1 MNTYISIVSHG
12 HQHMLMENGLLAA
25 SGNFRIFVC
34 ENIPDRDRL
43 VPDEVS
49 YSLNLRKAGFGS
61 NHNKT
66 FELAQPD
73 PDDWFVIC
81 NPDIIAT
88 PEQVRKLLTLA
99 EAEGA
104 ELAAPMLW
112 NNKTDRFDQ
121 NVRPRVWLLFLM
133 LSFFGMSGPS
143 RYSEGQLEKLETA
156 DWASG
161 AFLAIK
167 AVLFRQLGGF
177 DDRYFM
183 YMEDVDLCR
192 RAETLG
198 ARVRYFANVRMIHN
212 AARDNRK
219 LFSRSFF
226 NHLRSV
232 MRFFF
237 FR

>member
-1 MNTYISIVSHG
+1 MKTYISIVSHG
-12 HQHMLMENGLLAA
+12 HQHMLMENSLLAA
-25 SGNFRIFVC
+25 SDDFRIFVR
-34 ENIPDRDRL
+34 ENIPERDRV

-66 FELAQPD
+66 FETAQPN

-88 PEQVRKLLTLA
+88 PEQVRQLLTQA
-99 EAEGA
+99 EAEGV

-112 NNKTDRFDQ
+112 NNKTDRFDH
-121 NVRPRVWLLFLM
+121 NVRPRVRLLYLM
-133 LSFFGMSGPS
+133 LSFVGMPGPS
-143 RYSEGQLEKLETA
+143 RYSAGQLEKLQTS

-167 AVLFRQLGGF
+167 AGLFRKLGGF

-183 YMEDVDLCR
+183 YMEDVDFCR
-192 RAETLG
+192 RAELLG
-198 ARVRYFANVRMIHN
+198 ARVRYFGNVRMIHN
-212 AARDNRK
+212 AARDNRR
-219 LFSRSFF
+219 LFSRSFL
-226 NHLRSV
+226 NHLRSA

-237 FR
+237 F

>member
-1 MNTYISIVSHG
+1 
-12 HQHMLMENGLLAA
+12 MLMENKLLAA
-25 SGNFRIFVC
+25 SSDFRIFVR
-34 ENIPDRDRL
+34 ENIPDSERV

-88 PEQVRKLLTLA
+88 PEQVRQLLTQA
-99 EAEGA
+99 ENEGT

-112 NNKTDRFDQ
+112 NNKTDRFDH
-121 NVRPRVWLLFLM
+121 NVRPRVRLLFLI
-133 LSFFGMSGPS
+133 LSFVGMPGPS
-143 RYSEGQLEKLETA
+143 RYSADQLEKLETS

-167 AVLFRQLGGF
+167 AGLFRKLGGF

-198 ARVRYFANVRMIHN
+198 ARVRYFGNVQMIHN

-219 LFSRSFF
+219 LVSRSFL
-226 NHLRSV
+226 NHLRSA

-237 FR
+237 F